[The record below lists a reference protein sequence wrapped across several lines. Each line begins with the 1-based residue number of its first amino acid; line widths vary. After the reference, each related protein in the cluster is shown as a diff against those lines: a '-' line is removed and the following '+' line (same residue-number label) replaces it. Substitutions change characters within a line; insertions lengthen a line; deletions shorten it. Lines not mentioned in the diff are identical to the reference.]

1 MIDTHDGE
9 LGELGRLIADW
20 ANSQRF
26 PPSRVQIAREVGVSK
41 QQISNWMRG
50 DFKHPLKPLD
60 VEALARMMT
69 PNGQDHRG
77 LYSEVLEAMLRDT
90 GHLPKAGRLGDRQAR

>member
-50 DFKHPLKPLD
+50 DFKQPLKPTD
-60 VEALARMMT
+60 VEALSKMMSMDY
-69 PNGQDHRG
+69 N
-77 LYSEVLEAMLRDT
+77 EVLEAMLRDT
-90 GHLPKAGRLGDRQAR
+90 GHLPKAGRLRDRKAR